1 MKSNRL
7 GYYKHIQATLTGVK
21 LECLGE
27 KLGCLGGKLPPCPP
41 PPPLDRTLHGSLH
54 VCNVDLFM
62 YMYMLIC
69 FNRHISLLC
78 YETKEL
84 KESDEPAQSTCT
96 YVHLTGCM
104 LLTVANCTD
113 TRTGWNKSIQSPE
126 KIRKITVMSLHVYL

>member
-1 MKSNRL
+1 
-7 GYYKHIQATLTGVK
+7 
-21 LECLGE
+21 
-27 KLGCLGGKLPPCPP
+27 
-41 PPPLDRTLHGSLH
+41 
-54 VCNVDLFM
+54 M

-84 KESDEPAQSTCT
+84 KESDELDQSTCT

-104 LLTVANCTD
+104 LLTVANVYIYVD
-113 TRTGWNKSIQSPE
+113 TRTVWNKSILSPE